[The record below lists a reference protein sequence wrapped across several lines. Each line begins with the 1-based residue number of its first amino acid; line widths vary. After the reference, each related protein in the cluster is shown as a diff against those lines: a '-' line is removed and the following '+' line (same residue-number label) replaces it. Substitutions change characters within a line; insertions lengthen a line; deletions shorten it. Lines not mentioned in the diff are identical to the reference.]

1 MELLTKE
8 KERRKKNLNKL
19 ENILKK
25 KTPHQIIVKG
35 FALTNSTT
43 SPSTGKNNN
52 NKINKIPSPE
62 SGMTYLALYARHDV

>member
-1 MELLTKE
+1 MELLTKA

-43 SPSTGKNNN
+43 SPSTGK
-52 NKINKIPSPE
+52 K
-62 SGMTYLALYARHDV
+62 